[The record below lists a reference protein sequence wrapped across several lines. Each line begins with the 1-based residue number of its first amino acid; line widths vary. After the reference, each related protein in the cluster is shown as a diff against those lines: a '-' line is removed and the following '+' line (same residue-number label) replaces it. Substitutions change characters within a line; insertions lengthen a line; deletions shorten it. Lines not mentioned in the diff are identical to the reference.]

1 MKVHQGLENFS
12 KLDKAVV
19 TTGTFDG
26 VHIGHQLILK
36 KLIETAKR
44 LKAESVLLTFYP
56 HPRMVLQENSDLQ
69 MINTIE
75 EKTALLE
82 KAGVDHLIIHPF
94 TKEFS
99 RTTSLEYVRDI
110 LVNQIG
116 TVKLVIGYDHHF
128 GRNREGSFEH
138 LKEYGPIYGF
148 EVEEIAAQDIDDVKV
163 SSTKIRAALE
173 AGDIETANNYLGH
186 SFPLSG
192 RVVRGDQIGRELG
205 YPTANL
211 ELSSKYKL
219 IPPNG
224 IYAVMVKH
232 NHQFYKGMLNIGMRP
247 TFEFE
252 DPERKIEVNLL
263 DFKGDLYGQYLQL
276 DLIKRIRDE
285 KKFDSKAELIEEIKK
300 DEVKIRNYLRKL

>member
-1 MKVHQGLENFS
+1 LKVHQGLENFS

-26 VHIGHQLILK
+26 VHIGHQHILK
-36 KLIETAKR
+36 KLKETAQKIGG
-44 LKAESVLLTFYP
+44 ESVLLTFYP
-56 HPRMVLQENSDLQ
+56 HPRMVLQEHSDLRL
-69 MINTIE
+69 INTIE
-75 EKTALLE
+75 EKTELLRA
-82 KAGVDHLIIHPF
+82 AGVDHLIIHPF
-94 TKEFS
+94 TREFS

-148 EVEEIAAQDIDDVKV
+148 EVEEISAQDIDDVKV

-173 AGDIETANNYLGH
+173 DGDVETANSYLGKP
-186 SFPLSG
+186 FPLSG
-192 RVVRGDQIGRELG
+192 EVVKGDQIGRELG

-211 ELSSKYKL
+211 KLSSEYKL

-224 IYAVMVKH
+224 IYAVKVKH
-232 NHQFYKGMLNIGMRP
+232 EGKEYNGMLNIGVRP

-252 DPERKIEVNLL
+252 DPKQTLEVHLL
-263 DFKGDLYGQYLQL
+263 DFKGDLYGKYLSL
-276 DLIKRIRDE
+276 ELIKRIRDE
-285 KKFDSKAELIEEIKK
+285 KKFDNRQKLIEEIEK
-300 DEVKIRNYLRKL
+300 DEVRIRNFFRT